1 MQVFFQIGVLY
12 VLVGSLRDA
21 QPRYNAPGDLQVEN
35 IRNAL
40 IDIGLVKLS
49 PQQWPKLGPGA
60 AK

>member
-40 IDIGLVKLS
+40 IDIGWVTLS
-49 PQQWPKLGPGA
+49 PW
-60 AK
+60 